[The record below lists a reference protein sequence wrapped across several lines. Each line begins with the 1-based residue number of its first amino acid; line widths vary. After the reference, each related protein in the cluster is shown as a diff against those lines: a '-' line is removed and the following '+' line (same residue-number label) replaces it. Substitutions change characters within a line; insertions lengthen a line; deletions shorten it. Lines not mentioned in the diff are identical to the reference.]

1 VSLVRTTLAL
11 GLFLL
16 LALPILAPA
25 DADECESCHG
35 GSDPSA
41 GYLFGRPA
49 VTFNVPSAVRPNATM
64 DIILAVKHLGTYELK
79 DFVAVLD
86 LSRAPGV
93 ALASGQAEK
102 KTLANMDTRSQTHG
116 LTWPAVSG
124 TAIGQ
129 VQVAVNVSYTVHYS
143 HNSGGS
149 KDTASYSLQ
158 LSQPVKILTLPF
170 DISPGA
176 LQASQGKP
184 ESFTVNITAQT
195 DLYNLELVPGLSIK
209 NFTKVEPAKV
219 GTLAKGK
226 SRTVTVSMT
235 PDRALEH
242 GALAVVWSLDK
253 AGANM
258 STMFLNVAVAG
269 PGNQG
274 KGPGPQENLRRVAA
288 RALGFTG
295 LIVLILLMPTGGFL
309 EPVKR
314 ALNKAMGG
322 AKRRVDLHCAL
333 SYLLLTIGL
342 LHSALL
348 MYGHYKNAMWNGVFL
363 VATSD
368 YLSIDLGTMAIVL
381 MVVISLLGIFQKRL
395 GKVMGRKAWGRV
407 HGILSYT
414 ALALIVVHLLWIGS
428 TAAPIRTLFMH

>member
-1 VSLVRTTLAL
+1 MSLHRTTLAL
-11 GLFLL
+11 ALL
-16 LALPILAPA
+16 LILVLPLLAPA

-41 GYLFGRPA
+41 GYFFGRPA
-49 VTFNVPSAVRPNATM
+49 IAFNVPSAVRPNATV
-64 DIILAVKHLGTYELK
+64 DIAIVVKHQGTYELK
-79 DFVAVLD
+79 DFAAVLD
-86 LSRAPGV
+86 LSKAPGV
-93 ALASGQAEK
+93 TLASGQTER
-102 KTLANMDTRSQTHG
+102 KTLPNMDTKPQTHG
-116 LTWPAVSG
+116 LTWSAVSAS
-124 TAIGQ
+124 AIGL
-129 VQVAVNVSYTVHYS
+129 VQVAVNVTYTVHYA

-158 LSQPVKILTLPF
+158 LSQPVQILALPF

-195 DLYNLELVPGLSIK
+195 DLYNLALVPGLSIA
-209 NFTKVEPAKV
+209 NFTNVDPAKI
-219 GTLAKGK
+219 GTLAKGQSK
-226 SRTVTVSMT
+226 VVTVSMT
-235 PDRALEH
+235 PDRALDH

-258 STMFLNVAVAG
+258 SSMFLNVAVAG
-269 PGNQG
+269 TGNQG
-274 KGPGPQENLRRVAA
+274 KGPGPQENQRRVAA

-295 LIVLILLMPTGGFL
+295 LILLILLMPTGGFL

-322 AKRRVDLHCAL
+322 AKRRVDVHCAL

-368 YLSIDLGTMAIVL
+368 YISIDLGTTAVVL
-381 MVVISLLGIFQKRL
+381 MIVISLLGIFQKRL
-395 GKVMGRKAWGRV
+395 CKALGRKAWGWV

-414 ALALIVVHLLWIGS
+414 ALVVIVVHLMWIGS
-428 TAAPIRTLFMH
+428 TAAPIRALILH

>member
-1 VSLVRTTLAL
+1 MSLHRPTLAL
-11 GLFLL
+11 ALLIL
-16 LALPILAPA
+16 LALPLVTPA

-41 GYLFGRPA
+41 GYLFGKPA
-49 VTFNVPSAVRPNATM
+49 VTFNVPSAVRPNVTM
-64 DIILAVKHLGTYELK
+64 DIALVVRHLGIYELK

-86 LSRAPGV
+86 LSKAPGV
-93 ALASGQAEK
+93 ALATGQTER
-102 KTLANMDTRSQTHG
+102 KTLPNMDTKSQTHG
-116 LTWPAVSG
+116 LTWSAVSG
-124 TAIGQ
+124 TAIGT
-129 VQVAVNVSYTVHYS
+129 VQISVNVTYTVHYA

-149 KDTASYSLQ
+149 KDTASYSVQ
-158 LSQPVKILTLPF
+158 LSQPIQILTLPF

-195 DLYNLELVPGLSIK
+195 DLYNLAIVPGLSIA
-209 NFTKVEPAKV
+209 NFTKVDPAKV
-219 GTLAKGK
+219 GTLAKGQSK
-226 SRTVTVSMT
+226 VVIVSMT
-235 PDRALEH
+235 PDRELDH

-253 AGANM
+253 PGANM
-258 STMFLNVAVAG
+258 SSMFLNVAVSG
-269 PGNQG
+269 TGNQG

-288 RALGFTG
+288 RGLGFTG
-295 LIVLILLMPTGGFL
+295 LILLILLMPTGGIIG
-309 EPVKR
+309 PVKK

-322 AKRRVDLHCAL
+322 AKRRVDIHCAL
-333 SYLLLTIGL
+333 SYLLLTTGL

-368 YLSIDLGTMAIVL
+368 YVSIDLGTTAVVL
-381 MVVISLLGIFQKRL
+381 MVVISLLGVFQKRL
-395 GKVMGRKAWGRV
+395 CKAMGRKAWGWV

-428 TAAPIRTLFMH
+428 TSAPLRTLILH